1 MLICKGPGNSPRWSF
16 VNPPM
21 DPEGEIQGNQY
32 RSDFIGGE
40 IEVQRRSDPGTNG
53 LLRDA
58 LDTQKSI

>member
-1 MLICKGPGNSPRWSF
+1 M
-16 VNPPM
+16 NPPM